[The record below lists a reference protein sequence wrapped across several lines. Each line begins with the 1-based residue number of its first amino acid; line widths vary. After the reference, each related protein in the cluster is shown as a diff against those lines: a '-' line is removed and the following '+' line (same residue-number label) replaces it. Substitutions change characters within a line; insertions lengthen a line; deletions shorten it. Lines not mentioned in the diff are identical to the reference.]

1 MIVMSIMN
9 SILAAILCA
18 TAPLSSFGEVSP
30 KTEEVSNFKLGREIV
45 SQVRSDYENGK
56 YNEFLA
62 EMDESYRKADL
73 KEFIQMRSKGVPE
86 DFQQTW
92 EKRFSDLQ
100 KQKNL
105 ALSNA
110 VSDDDNSV
118 FSEKVRSL
126 SANLTPEQEK
136 ALSKLN
142 SFISMMPNTGR
153 NADENKLIDI
163 DMEYEYKLLEADNT
177 QERQIALRMEKM
189 DKMVEASKNFEDQS
203 LKQAVGIA
211 AATLDVRL
219 ARNLDGADLNRMA
232 KQNRANSEQEK
243 TVFAIMK
250 EYQGQFSNLMKEL
263 R

>member
-1 MIVMSIMN
+1 MN

-18 TAPLSSFGEVSP
+18 TAPLSSEGGSSP
-30 KTEEVSNFKLGREIV
+30 KTEEVSNFKLGGEVV

-62 EMDESYRKADL
+62 EMDESCQKADL
-73 KEFIQMRSKGVPE
+73 KEFIQMRSKGAPE

-100 KQKNL
+100 KQRNQ

-110 VSDDDNSV
+110 VFGDDNSI
-118 FSEKVRSL
+118 FSEKVLSL
-126 SANLTPEQEK
+126 SGNRLTPEQEK

-153 NADENKLIDI
+153 NTDENKLIDI
-163 DMEYEYKLLEADNT
+163 DVEYEYKLSEAGNT
-177 QERQIALRMEKM
+177 QRQIALRMDKM
-189 DKMVEASKNFEDQS
+189 DKIMQVSKNFEDQF

-211 AATLDVRL
+211 AATLDARL

-232 KQNRANSEQEK
+232 KQNSPNNEQEK
-243 TVFAIMK
+243 IVFTIIQ
-250 EYQGQFSNLMKEL
+250 EYQGQFSDLMKGL